1 MEDRV
6 ENSPLLPVTNHG
18 NTGHNASPKKKS
30 WNVTIPSPCDPSQ
43 WMYRFFMLFLMCTLS
58 FGSYFVYDN
67 PAALQKQIKE
77 VMNVNSTQFMLL
89 YALYSW
95 PNVVL
100 SMLGGY
106 LIDRVFGIRVG
117 AVIFSAFVCLGQ
129 VIFAMGANV
138 NSFDVMLAGRFV
150 FGLGGENLAVAQ
162 NAYAVTWFKEKEIN
176 MVFGLLLSVARLGST
191 VNMNMLGPIYDATQ
205 DSITNRNQRLAF
217 TLWIGV
223 FFCLLSLLSAV
234 ALGWYDRRASKILN
248 RADAKTGEVINLRDI
263 RHFPLSLWLIFL
275 ICVLYYVTVFP
286 FVGLGIVFFEEK
298 WQYDPA
304 KANIVNSLVYIISAV
319 ASPFLGFAVDR
330 TGFNVM
336 WVNLGIVATLGAH
349 ALLAFTRLTPF
360 VSMILMGFSYSVLA
374 CALWPMVSY
383 IVPEHHL
390 GTAYGIMQSIQNLG
404 LAIVSM
410 LAGMILDARGYI
422 LLEVFFLTLLCG
434 ALITGVV
441 LYMWDAA
448 KGNILN
454 RAAWVRKR
462 EAKEKEEAE
471 AAAEKAA
478 EQEKQRLVNSKAYT
492 SPIQPSSA
500 FHLRNRLL
508 SRIGTKMPEHI
519 QSTQRTSAYY
529 RLGILK

>member
-1 MEDRV
+1 MEK
-6 ENSPLLPVTNHG
+6 EEKSPLVPVTNHSANKDDDG
-18 NTGHNASPKKKS
+18 APKS
-30 WNVTIPSPCDPSQ
+30 VGTIFLCDPHH
-43 WMYRFFMLFLMCTLS
+43 WVHRFLMLFLMCMLS

-67 PAALQKQIKE
+67 PAALQREIKE
-77 VMNVNSTQFMLL
+77 VMNVDSTRFMLL

-129 VIFAMGANV
+129 VIFAMGANF
-138 NSFDVMLAGRFV
+138 NSFTVMLVGRFV

-191 VNMNMLGPIYDATQ
+191 VNMNTLAPIYDATQ
-205 DSITNRNQRLAF
+205 DTIPNPNQRLAF

-223 FFCLLSLLSAV
+223 FFCLLSLLAAV
-234 ALGWYDRRASKILN
+234 VLGLFDRRASRILH
-248 RADAKTGEVINLRDI
+248 RADTKTGDVINLRDI

-298 WQYDPA
+298 WQYSA
-304 KANIVNSLVYIISAV
+304 SLANVVNSLVYIISAV
-319 ASPFLGFAVDR
+319 ASPFLGFAVDK

-336 WVNLGIVATLGAH
+336 WVNLGTVATLGAH
-349 ALLAFTRLTPF
+349 ALMAFTRLTPF

-374 CALWPMVSY
+374 CALWPMVAY
-383 IVPEHHL
+383 VVPEHHL

-422 LLEVFFLTLLCG
+422 LLEVFFLALLCA
-434 ALITGVV
+434 ALITGVI

-448 KGNILN
+448 KGSILN
-454 RAAWVRKR
+454 RSAWARAR
-462 EAKEKEEAE
+462 EAKKKEEAE
-471 AAAEKAA
+471 AASKAA
-478 EQEKQRLVNSKAYT
+478 EEEKQKLVNAQAYT

-508 SRIGTKMPEHI
+508 SRIGTKIPEHVHT
-519 QSTQRTSAYY
+519 SRRTSAYY
-529 RLGILK
+529 RIGILK